1 MEWSIQNKVISEIN
15 YKGKN
20 IINPWGIETAD
31 SSAFFSLEDGY
42 GYLYNI
48 ISEEYEIDS
57 NTYRY
62 LINNKMVEGQWEIEG
77 EDSLSS
83 NTIQRKISLKC
94 KEDSFFMDFVMR
106 FRIKK
111 EFAYAAIIN
120 EKILLHNASN
130 TYYQYDVDTVTLL
143 GEEFNIVIT
152 AEKFLNN
159 KFMKNVMYV
168 RDAKDEWVV
177 HIRYLPKVWN
187 KEVIKLCNSWYNT
200 QAIPVSLS
208 NRILSNKRIREYL
221 WYHNERKPYKSIVMK
236 LINPN
241 AIPMTKLQKGTKL
254 NIESRFEITENKDTH
269 ISIIIPTY
277 KRVDRLR
284 KLLDSICNQT
294 YKNFEVIIIDDNSPN
309 LDSYKVLVDEYME
322 KLDDL
327 KFLVNE
333 NNMGAPYSRNRGIME
348 SKYNLLALVDDDDE
362 WEPLKL
368 EKQMAAFNKTEKS
381 EIGIIYTW
389 TTIKNGV
396 DKIAEYK
403 KTVEDNV
410 LDELMQDNFIPSP
423 SVLVTKKAIIEAG
436 LFDESLPSCQDWD
449 MWIRILKL
457 GYKVNVVQDFLT
469 IYNKHNLG
477 SIGTSPKAKL
487 GYRMFYRK
495 HHKLYIKNYFKR
507 MDLLGLIK
515 FFKRMVW

>member
-1 MEWSIQNKVISEIN
+1 MEWRIQNKVVSEIN

-94 KEDSFFMDFVMR
+94 IEDSFFMDFVMR

-111 EFAYAAIIN
+111 EFAYASIID

-152 AEKFLNN
+152 AETFLNN
-159 KFMKNVMYV
+159 EFMKNVMYV

-200 QAIPVSLS
+200 QAIPMSLS
-208 NRILSNKRIREYL
+208 SRILSNKGIREYL

-254 NIESRFEITENKDTH
+254 NIESRFEITENQDTH
-269 ISIIIPTY
+269 ISIVIPTY

-309 LDSYKVLVDEYME
+309 LDSYKVLVDEYQE
-322 KLDDL
+322 KLNDL

-333 NNMGAPYSRNRGIME
+333 NNMGAPHSRNRGILE
-348 SKYNLLALVDDDDE
+348 SKYNLLAFVDDDDE

-368 EKQMAAFNKTEKS
+368 EKQMAALDKTEKS

-389 TTIKNGV
+389 TTIKNGD
-396 DKIAEYK
+396 DKIGEYK
-403 KTVEDNV
+403 TTVDENH
-410 LDELMQDNFIPSP
+410 LDTLMQDNFIPSP
-423 SVLVTKKAIIEAG
+423 SVLVTKKAIVEAG
-436 LFDESLPSCQDWD
+436 VFDESLPSCQDWD

-457 GYKVNVVQDFLT
+457 GYKVKVVQEFLT

-487 GYRMFYRK
+487 GYKMFYKK
-495 HHKLYIKNYFKR
+495 HRKLYFKNFFRR
-507 MDLLGLIK
+507 MDFLGLIK
-515 FFKRMVW
+515 LFKRMVW

>member
-1 MEWSIQNKVISEIN
+1 MEWRIQNKVISEII
-15 YKGKN
+15 YKGEN

-48 ISEEYEIDS
+48 ISEDYVID
-57 NTYRY
+57 NNIYRY
-62 LINNKMVEGQWEIEG
+62 LINNKMAEGHWEIRG
-77 EDSLSS
+77 EDTLNS
-83 NTIQRKISLKC
+83 NTVQRKISLKC
-94 KEDSFFMDFVMR
+94 IEDSFFMDFAIR

-111 EFAYAAIIN
+111 EFSYAAIIN
-120 EKILLHNASN
+120 DKILLHNDSN
-130 TYYQYDVDTVTLL
+130 TYYQYNVDTVTLL
-143 GEEFNIVIT
+143 GEEFNVVIT
-152 AEKFLNN
+152 AEKFLDNE
-159 KFMKNVMYV
+159 FMKTLMYV
-168 RDAKDEWVV
+168 RDAKNEWVV
-177 HIRYLPKVWN
+177 HIRLLPKVWN

-200 QAIPVSLS
+200 QAISTKLS
-208 NRILSNKRIREYL
+208 KIILSNKRIREYL

-241 AIPMTKLQKGTKL
+241 AIPITKLPKGTKL
-254 NIESRFEITENKDTH
+254 NIESRFEITENQDTY

-277 KRVDRLR
+277 KRLYHLR
-284 KLLDSICNQT
+284 KLLDSIYNQT

-309 LDSYKVLVDEYME
+309 LDFYKVLVDEYKE

-333 NNMGAPYSRNRGIME
+333 KNMGAPFSRNRGIME
-348 SKYNLLALVDDDDE
+348 SKYNLLAFVDDDDE
-362 WEPLKL
+362 WEPFKL
-368 EKQMAAFNKTEKS
+368 EKQIAALDKTEKS

-389 TTIKNGV
+389 TTIKNGK
-396 DKIAEYK
+396 DKIGEYK
-403 KTVEDNV
+403 TPAYENP
-410 LDELMQDNFIPSP
+410 LNELMQDNFIPSP
-423 SVLVTKKAIIEAG
+423 SVLVTKKAIVEAG

-477 SIGTSPKAKL
+477 SIGTSSKAKL

-495 HHKLYIKNYFKR
+495 HYKLYIKNYFRR

-515 FFKRMVW
+515 LFKRMVW